1 MVSRRSRIITI
12 IILSISFLS
21 IVSYFL
27 FTYNAKNKAN
37 TDTLNQ
43 NPVIQDSKED
53 FLDMTLEEKVGQLF
67 IFGFWGTEPDYYIT
81 KMISERYIGGV
92 ILLGYN
98 LESPKQIRKLTSD
111 LQSLSK
117 TPLFISIDQE
127 GGTVSRLKPPI
138 VSDDT
143 AQKEIKDEA
152 DAYNVAYTRGLELK
166 VLGINMNFSP
176 VVDNITNENSFLYD
190 RVFRDD
196 ITLLANGMVNG
207 YSDAKVIP
215 VIKHFPGH
223 GNESKDPHDVLSVVN
238 LERKDLESYLKDFK
252 VVFENK
258 NSHAVMIGHI
268 LAPKISSDP
277 ASLSKIF
284 VTDIL
289 REDLKFKGISIT
301 DDIQMKALTKSYSIQ
316 EATLKALLAGN
327 DILMFTGVPEQQAEA
342 YEAVLNG
349 VRDGSISEEF
359 IDEKVRRILDLKSLF
374 EL

>member
-1 MVSRRSRIITI
+1 M
-12 IILSISFLS
+12 
-21 IVSYFL
+21 
-27 FTYNAKNKAN
+27 
-37 TDTLNQ
+37 
-43 NPVIQDSKED
+43 
-53 FLDMTLEEKVGQLF
+53 
-67 IFGFWGTEPDYYIT
+67 
-81 KMISERYIGGV
+81 
-92 ILLGYN
+92 
-98 LESPKQIRKLTSD
+98 
-111 LQSLSK
+111 
-117 TPLFISIDQE
+117 
-127 GGTVSRLKPPI
+127 
-138 VSDDT
+138 
-143 AQKEIKDEA
+143 
-152 DAYNVAYTRGLELK
+152 AYTRGTELK
-166 VLGINMNFSP
+166 ILGINMNFSP
-176 VVDNITNENSFLYD
+176 VVDNITNQNSFLYD
-190 RVFRDD
+190 RVFRED
-196 ITLLANGMVNG
+196 IALLANDMVNG
-207 YSDAKVIP
+207 YADSKVIP

-223 GNESKDPHDVLSVVN
+223 GNESKDPHDILSVVN

-258 NSHAVMIGHI
+258 NSQAVMIGHI